1 MKFSKYLVSDGV
13 FFTFSM
19 HTLRQTQQD
28 SYCGKDFLY
37 FEFFFFSGYRL
48 YSKNYVKN
56 QTVYSSFLLKS
67 DCLKIDR

>member
-1 MKFSKYLVSDGV
+1 ME

-48 YSKNYVKN
+48 YSKNYLKN
-56 QTVYSSFLLKS
+56 QQYIRRFFLNQTAL
-67 DCLKIDR
+67 R